1 MSAPGYIDGGQ
12 GDSGGRPIRVTVK
25 DLETGDEEI
34 TELRN
39 DYLLITVGRVYL
51 ASTQTYR
58 NGTHVLTVKREAGDA

>member
-34 TELRN
+34 TELR
-39 DYLLITVGRVYL
+39 TT
-51 ASTQTYR
+51 S
-58 NGTHVLTVKREAGDA
+58 